1 MKTLSAIVIL
11 LVLYVPA
18 RQCMSQTGGDSASP
32 SAEHIVEAELISF
45 GEGGLRVRSAAGEEE
60 LFPLDDLQAYR
71 LMNGK
76 LEVKHISGKV
86 MALPPE
92 ALGDSTALKEGQWN
106 MLSLEGVDAQYVD
119 VEVVGR
125 DDNELRLR
133 TLDGK
138 HEYEISELIAYRV
151 KGGRVQIRHESG
163 IVLVTPLEIADKA
176 VPTTGGK
183 WRNISGENSARRE
196 ALFPGSR
203 RRRAAASSFAK
214 EWEKAFGKL
223 PDEIPTGLIAL
234 GLACLVVDIAFLI
247 CFGLVICA
255 MFLNGE
261 ITTGLVC
268 IAFTCVVGGGPIMGL
283 YYGWRNC
290 QAWRIQKLMIVWS
303 VLWVIGIAL
312 NIILWITLPDL
323 LMQMD
328 PRFAGGRA

>member
-11 LVLYVPA
+11 LILYLPA
-18 RQCMSQTGGDSASP
+18 RQCMSQTGGDSANT
-32 SAEHIVEAELISF
+32 SAVDVVEAELIGFSKH
-45 GEGGLRVRSAAGEEE
+45 GLRVRSAAGAEE

-71 LMNGK
+71 LVDGR
-76 LEVKHISGKV
+76 LEVKHISGRV

-92 ALGDSTALKEGQWN
+92 ALGDSTSLKEGQWQ
-106 MLSLEGVDAQYVD
+106 MLSLDGVDARYVD

-125 DDNELRLR
+125 DSDDEIRLR
-133 TLDGK
+133 TLDGE
-138 HEYEISELIAYRV
+138 HEYEIGELVAYRV
-151 KGGRVQIRHESG
+151 KGGKVQIKHESG
-163 IVLVTPLEIADKA
+163 IVLVTRLEIVSEAA
-176 VPTTGGK
+176 RTAGGK

-203 RRRAAASSFAK
+203 RRQGAVSSMEK
-214 EWEKAFGKL
+214 ELEEIFG
-223 PDEIPTGLIAL
+223 EIPLSLIAL
-234 GLACLVVDIAFLI
+234 GLACLVVNIALLI

-268 IAFTCVVGGGPIMGL
+268 TALTCVTGSGPLLGL

-312 NIILWITLPDL
+312 NIILWVSLPDL
-323 LMQMD
+323 LMQLD
-328 PRFAGGRA
+328 PRLVAGQA